1 MKKIG
6 IITLIIL
13 YTTVLHAQN
22 FTFKGVIIDKNKQPI
37 SYASVALLASDST
50 TLVTGTI
57 SDDKGQF
64 QLSNINKGKYYV
76 SLSFIGFKP
85 SKELITLTSNTER
98 TFVLEDDAIAL
109 NEVVVKTNRSNI
121 IKQSATGQTF
131 MLSESALKKKDILES
146 LQEVPALSIDPGTR
160 KISLNDG
167 SNPLILINGIRKE
180 GGLSAINPED
190 ILSVE
195 VVPTSSA
202 EFLREGY
209 TSVLNIKVKQTDRSY
224 TSFNG
229 GINSSPLL
237 LFGIS
242 DASLEFGNSKSSFY
256 ISGQTFTFLNNKI

>member
-1 MKKIG
+1 MEEKCFSFS
-6 IITLIIL
+6 IIDSNKP
-13 YTTVLHAQN
+13 HAQN

-131 MLSESALKKKDILES
+131 M
-146 LQEVPALSIDPGTR
+146 
-160 KISLNDG
+160 DG
-167 SNPLILINGIRKE
+167 RLILNLRGTDLTGSYRDKYRMDVYPVTSFINKDLDTR
-180 GGLSAINPED
+180 SVQ
-190 ILSVE
+190 LSVRYKFNASRSKYKG
-195 VVPTSSA
+195 SSA
-202 EFLREGY
+202 SEEER
-209 TSVLNIKVKQTDRSY
+209 QRM
-224 TSFNG
+224 
-229 GINSSPLL
+229 
-237 LFGIS
+237 
-242 DASLEFGNSKSSFY
+242 
-256 ISGQTFTFLNNKI
+256 